1 MTGGVKTCFTE
12 NSVDN
17 CAMISSPGAGLLA
30 SVNYTDQ
37 LVFSIGR
44 AAWCLVPGA
53 ETSSSRETQS
63 VTSLLSWPHSI
74 HRLLEKITDHW
85 TMEMFWCQR
94 CSCSPEGD
102 GNSGGLKLYLSSIAI
117 AAKNMFSCP
126 LLLSAWNGLR
136 SGRRRRIHCLS
147 FCFSPD

>member
-30 SVNYTDQ
+30 SVNYNTDQ

-44 AAWCLVPGA
+44 AAWCLVQRPAAPWRLNQSHLCSRGLTPYTGFLRPLTT
-53 ETSSSRETQS
+53 ELWKGSSVKGVPALR
-63 VTSLLSWPHSI
+63 
-74 HRLLEKITDHW
+74 
-85 TMEMFWCQR
+85 
-94 CSCSPEGD
+94 EGD
-102 GNSGGLKLYLSSIAI
+102 GNSGALKLYLSSIAI

-126 LLLSAWNGLR
+126 LLLSASNGLR